1 MLGMLAICLMFFGCV
16 FCWIMVYMLCISAIQ
31 CSWFSVYFGFMNVC
45 PLFFKLLNQK
55 TLKTLKTL
63 FYFIEIIE
71 IVLACS
77 LVVWEQF
84 LALTSLP
91 PFPGNEFENIFFPG
105 ILIISLVLRGELKQ
119 ANLKDYFSPVFHSG
133 Y

>member
-1 MLGMLAICLMFFGCV
+1 
-16 FCWIMVYMLCISAIQ
+16 MVYVLCISVIQ
-31 CSWFSVYFGFMNVC
+31 MLMIYCLLWFYECVPSC
-45 PLFFKLLNQK
+45 LQTAQPK

-63 FYFIEIIE
+63 FYFIVIIE

-84 LALTSLP
+84 LALTSLAS
-91 PFPGNEFENIFFPG
+91 FPGNKVVNLFFPG
-105 ILIISLVLRGELKQ
+105 ILIISLVVRGELKPT
-119 ANLKDYFSPVFHSG
+119 NLKDYFSPVFHSG